1 MNNKPLGEIFSDKLK
16 GLEKQPSPHVWSS
29 IESKL
34 GGITPQY
41 QGFSSLKTFLISTI
55 VVVSSATIGYF
66 IYNHFSE
73 KTPIIKEQKLLSRN
87 QNQEKINIVKN
98 NNDANAIVEY
108 KDKTTPKIKKKKD
121 ADKANTNNTI
131 VPVIE
136 ENIKSEKPDNNYP
149 ISNPQLKDENPIIES
164 NEKVIE
170 KILPETTQ
178 NNETNKPKAIKERV
192 PITFDN
198 DKHICKGTDV
208 TLRVAGGES
217 YLWSN
222 GATSDSITVKPPS
235 STFYTV
241 AVTDEYGRKYYG
253 SINVKVTD
261 CNLYLPNAFSPNGDG
276 VLDNFKPAFK
286 DVKSYHL
293 MIFSR
298 NGDLV
303 FETKDSNQAWDGSFK
318 GNTAPV
324 GAYIYIIK
332 YVNSFD
338 EHSEVKGFVTLIR

>member
-1 MNNKPLGEIFSDKLK
+1 MMNSKQLGEIFSNKLK
-16 GLEKQPSPHVWSS
+16 GLEKQPSPQVWSS
-29 IESKL
+29 IENKL
-34 GGITPQY
+34 GGISPQY
-41 QGFSSLKTFLISTI
+41 QWFSSFNTFVISTI
-55 VVVSSATIGYF
+55 VVVSSITIGYF
-66 IYNHFSE
+66 IYNNNLN
-73 KTPIIKEQKLLSRN
+73 KTPIINEQQLLSNTDNNKIEQK
-87 QNQEKINIVKN
+87 KINENVINENV
-98 NNDANAIVEY
+98 V
-108 KDKTTPKIKKKKD
+108 KTTPRHKNNKEVDII
-121 ADKANTNNTI
+121 NNTI

-136 ENIKSEKPDNNYP
+136 ENNKSEKPDNNFP
-149 ISNPQLKDENPIIES
+149 LSNPQVKNDNLNTS
-164 NEKVIE
+164 NEKAIAEV
-170 KILPETTQ
+170 LPDSTL
-178 NNETNKPKAIKERV
+178 NNESTNLKSIKERV

-198 DKHICKGTDV
+198 DKHICKGDKV
-208 TLRVAGGES
+208 TLRAAGGES

-222 GATSDSITVKPPS
+222 GATSDSVTVKPPS
-235 STFYTV
+235 STFYTI

-303 FETKDSNQAWDGSFK
+303 FETKDPDQAWDGSYK

-332 YVNSFD
+332 YVNSYD
-338 EHSEVKGFVTLIR
+338 EHNEVKGFVTLVR